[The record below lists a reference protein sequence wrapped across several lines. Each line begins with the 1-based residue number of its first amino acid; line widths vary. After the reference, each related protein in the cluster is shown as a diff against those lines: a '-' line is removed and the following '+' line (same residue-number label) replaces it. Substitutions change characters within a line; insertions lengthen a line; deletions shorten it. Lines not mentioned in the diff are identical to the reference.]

1 MVNGTGDHAHALREE
16 IAQVLAP
23 LGLRLSES
31 KTRVAHLREG
41 VDFLGF
47 HLQWKRKRGT
57 RAQWYVYTFIAARP
71 VRQLKDKIRALTH
84 RASQQDP
91 EAVLI
96 RLNQILRGWS
106 NYFKHAVAS
115 ALFRK
120 LENFVWRRVIRWL
133 KTLHHWSWKDVRRW
147 LARPDGSWRPITVDG
162 IILFDLGG
170 VPITRYRYRGNKIPK
185 PWELRNLT

>member
-47 HLQWKRKRGT
+47 HLQWRRKRGT
-57 RAQWYVYTFIAARP
+57 QDRWHVYTFVADRP

-84 RASQQDP
+84 RASQQNP

-115 ALFRK
+115 ALFQK
-120 LENFVWRRVIRWL
+120 LENFVWHRVIRWL
-133 KTLHHWSWKDVRRW
+133 KALHHWSWKDVRRR
-147 LARPDGSWRPITVDG
+147 LARPDGSWRPISVDG
-162 IILFDLGG
+162 TTLFDLGK
-170 VPITRYRYRGNKIPK
+170 VSVTRYRYRGNKIPK
-185 PWELRNLT
+185 PWALTDPA